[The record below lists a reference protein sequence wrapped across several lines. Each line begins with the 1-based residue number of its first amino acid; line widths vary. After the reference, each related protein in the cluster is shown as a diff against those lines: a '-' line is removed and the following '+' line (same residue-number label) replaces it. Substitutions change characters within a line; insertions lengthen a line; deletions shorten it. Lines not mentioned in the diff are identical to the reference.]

1 MTTEQEN
8 QGLTFP
14 CEFPIKI
21 MGLTTDSFE
30 TELVMIVRKH
40 VPNLGEGAVKSR
52 PSKNGKYTSVTVTFT
67 AQSREQLDNLYREVN
82 SHPDVRM
89 VL

>member
-21 MGLTTDSFE
+21 MGLSTDSFE